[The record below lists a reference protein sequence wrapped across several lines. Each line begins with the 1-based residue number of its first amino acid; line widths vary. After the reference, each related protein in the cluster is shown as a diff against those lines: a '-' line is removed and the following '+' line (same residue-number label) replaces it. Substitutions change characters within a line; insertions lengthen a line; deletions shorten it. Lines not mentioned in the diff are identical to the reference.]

1 MKIAAFIPARKGSK
15 RIPGKNRLHIDGD
28 YLVNKVIRN
37 IRNSLTEIDIYIS
50 SDDEEF
56 LALIEDKNVKF
67 LKRAPKFSDDF
78 STVVDLTKSHFEKDL
93 HEYDLIIQTFC
104 HSICITG
111 IDYTNAL
118 KRLTNSKSNSLISI
132 SKLDGPVEWTFK
144 IIKEKL
150 VPNFPKQKSDRSQ
163 DLGLSYIDAGQFY
176 IYKKEW
182 FKEQDLENYDSESKW
197 IELLHF
203 QSNDMDEESDIT
215 KLKINYKA
223 AKENLIN
230 LE

>member
-67 LKRAPKFSDDF
+67 LKRDPKFSDDF

-93 HEYDLIIQTFC
+93 HE
-104 HSICITG
+104 
-111 IDYTNAL
+111 
-118 KRLTNSKSNSLISI
+118 
-132 SKLDGPVEWTFK
+132 
-144 IIKEKL
+144 
-150 VPNFPKQKSDRSQ
+150 
-163 DLGLSYIDAGQFY
+163 
-176 IYKKEW
+176 
-182 FKEQDLENYDSESKW
+182 
-197 IELLHF
+197 
-203 QSNDMDEESDIT
+203 
-215 KLKINYKA
+215 
-223 AKENLIN
+223 
-230 LE
+230 